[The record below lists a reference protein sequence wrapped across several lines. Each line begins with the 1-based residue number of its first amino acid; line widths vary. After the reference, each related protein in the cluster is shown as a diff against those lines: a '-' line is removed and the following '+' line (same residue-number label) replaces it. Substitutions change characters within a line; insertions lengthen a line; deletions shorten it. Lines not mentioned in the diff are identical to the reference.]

1 MFEMLDKMYKETKI
15 EEPPVNIPKICNEK
29 YTDIKEYKRQYYLK
43 NLFIYKERNRLYRE
57 QKKAEKKANHTF
69 RDDQQEE

>member
-1 MFEMLDKMYKETKI
+1 MLDKLYYESKI

-29 YTDIKEYKRQYYLK
+29 CTDIKEYKRQYYLK

-57 QKKAEKKANHTF
+57 QKKAEKKANHNAP
-69 RDDQQEE
+69 DDQ